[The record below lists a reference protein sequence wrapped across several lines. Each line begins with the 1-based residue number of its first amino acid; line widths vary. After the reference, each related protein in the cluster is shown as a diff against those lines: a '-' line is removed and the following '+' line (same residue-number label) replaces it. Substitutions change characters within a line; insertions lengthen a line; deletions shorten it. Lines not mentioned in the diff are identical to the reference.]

1 MERLFFD
8 TDIVLDVLA
17 KREPYFQYAAAL
29 LSKSDRGEVRLGVS
43 SLSFSNLNYI
53 LSKQLGSSKT
63 RKVLIKLKSLV
74 EVVAVEDV
82 IIDLSLASD
91 FKDFKDAIQYNC
103 AIKNA
108 YSTLITRNLKDYKT
122 ARIPVMTAESFVK
135 M

>member
-91 FKDFKDAIQYNC
+91 FKDAIQYNC

-122 ARIPVMTAESFVK
+122 ARIPVMTAECFVK